1 MSGDSRNGMRA
12 RILLAVLGVV
22 VAAAAVLGGV
32 NGYRYWDDRQAEQ
45 SRKDAVATAGRTA
58 EAMFTYTPQTV
69 DTELRKSADNLTGDF
84 REDYLT
90 LIDKQI
96 APGAKEKQLTVTATT
111 QAGGVISADRSHAQV
126 LLFLNQVMTSKDTPQ
141 GTTTG
146 SRVRVSL
153 TKSDSRWLV
162 EAVTPV

>member
-1 MSGDSRNGMRA
+1 MSGQNGIRGK
-12 RILLAVLGVV
+12 ILLAIVGVV
-22 VAAAAVLGGV
+22 VAAAAVIGGV

-45 SRKDAVATAGRTA
+45 SRADAVATAGRTV
-58 EAMFTYTPQTV
+58 EAMFTYNPQTV
-69 DTELRKSADNLTGDF
+69 DTELRKSADNLGGSF
-84 REDYLT
+84 RDDYLT

-111 QAGGVISADRSHAQV
+111 QASGVISADRTHVEV
-126 LLFLNQVMTSKDTPQ
+126 LLFLNQVTTSKDTPQ

-146 SRVRVSL
+146 SRVRVTL
-153 TKSDSRWLV
+153 AKTHSRWLV